1 VQVWGTSVG
10 TIFGVLGL
18 SWDCLGI
25 VLGLSWDCL
34 GIVLGLSWDCFGI
47 DVLFL
52 FWVFVF
58 CSLLFF
64 VVVSVLLLSFEKADL
79 LHSTEYKVRVASSS
93 PQGIFSPYS
102 STELGRT
109 QKPTPPTEPRDT
121 AMVSATG
128 GAIFH
133 QWRRPYDTGG

>member
-1 VQVWGTSVG
+1 MEGASVGTSVG
-10 TIFGVLGL
+10 TIFGVWGL
-18 SWDCLGI
+18 T
-25 VLGLSWDCL
+25 
-34 GIVLGLSWDCFGI
+34 
-47 DVLFL
+47 LFL
-52 FWVFVF
+52 FWVLF
-58 CSLLFF
+58 CVRCFSSLLFS
-64 VVVSVLLLSFEKADL
+64 VVVSLLILFFFLASFLLLSFEKADL

-102 STELGRT
+102 TTELGRT